1 MFSNLQDSIHAPW
14 TDIHPSLPTKSNSR
28 FLFRS
33 RIHGGNEERSGS
45 TGRPLVAALS
55 ISLIDRRSST
65 PVVWYTSP
73 VPRHRRRLAMPDKL
87 VATSWL
93 AGKDVSKGPGGEV
106 NSALMRREIGNVA
119 PPRTGTQFSFF
130 FLFYFFFHG
139 ELFIIK
145 EGQVDKKEGRG
156 RLILEMESVASIRR
170 RKRLTL

>member
-1 MFSNLQDSIHAPW
+1 
-14 TDIHPSLPTKSNSR
+14 
-28 FLFRS
+28 
-33 RIHGGNEERSGS
+33 
-45 TGRPLVAALS
+45 
-55 ISLIDRRSST
+55 
-65 PVVWYTSP
+65 
-73 VPRHRRRLAMPDKL
+73 MPDKL

-139 ELFIIK
+139 EFFIIK